1 MSNSEIYTTIKSIV
15 FSNFSPV
22 CESRTV
28 MLDALN
34 RTLFKWWSLLERCN
48 STLHSLSSPRIQSAS
63 RRTERPYRFLLLLCT
78 ITSFTMSFSSSRMI
92 RSISWH
98 TPMSS
103 ASTSKNVSSIGLK
116 FLTCSFFSSNV
127 FCFFPIIWSPVFMVY
142 KQVFRMIYVYYIEPL
157 NILQDCSHGFFCY
170 CFLSMSSFSPAE
182 WFTDVVIRFL
192 LW

>member
-1 MSNSEIYTTIKSIV
+1 MT
-15 FSNFSPV
+15 
-22 CESRTV
+22 
-28 MLDALN
+28 DALN
-34 RTLFKWWSLLERCN
+34 RTLFKWWSLLERCT
-48 STLHSLSSPRIQSAS
+48 STLHFFLFPRIQSAS
-63 RRTERPYRFLLLLCT
+63 RRTERPYRFLSLLCT
-78 ITSFTMSFSSSRMI
+78 ITSFTISFSSSKMI

-98 TPMSS
+98 TPISS

-127 FCFFPIIWSPVFMVY
+127 ILSPVFMVY

-182 WFTDVVIRFL
+182 WFTDVAMDFL
-192 LW
+192 LR